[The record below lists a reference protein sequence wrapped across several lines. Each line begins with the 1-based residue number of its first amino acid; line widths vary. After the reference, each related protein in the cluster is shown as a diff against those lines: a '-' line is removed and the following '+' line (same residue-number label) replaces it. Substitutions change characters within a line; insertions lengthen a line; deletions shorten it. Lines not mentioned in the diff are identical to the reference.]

1 MDPREENARMLD
13 PQRFQ
18 IAKEMSYMPGG
29 PMMNNPMNVTNMSP
43 QLGSMDGV
51 NQYPYGDSGVEMDS
65 RMGAV
70 GPSQNSGM
78 PQNLVMGTGFNRNTP
93 YNAQQQPQSAAQEP
107 MEGMRLG
114 QDAMTRGLNANQFM
128 GMMGQST
135 PLPGNPTMMQGAQ
148 TNATLGLV
156 GFQNL
161 EGNGGPPTGAPGGG
175 PAGAPDGGVQP
186 PGSTP
191 TKIGKKRGK
200 K

>member
-1 MDPREENARMLD
+1 MDKREENARMLD

-51 NQYPYGDSGVEMDS
+51 NQYPYGDSGIMNDS

-70 GPSQNSGM
+70 GPGPNSGM
-78 PQNLVMGTGFNRNTP
+78 PQNMVRGTGFNAAAP
-93 YNAQQQPQSAAQEP
+93 YNAQQQPSGSAQEP
-107 MEGMRLG
+107 MEGVRLG
-114 QDAMTRGLNANQFM
+114 QDAMNRGLNANQFM
-128 GMMGQST
+128 GMIGMET
-135 PLPGNPTMMQGAQ
+135 PLPGNPTMMQGSQ

-156 GFQNL
+156 GFGNL
-161 EGNGGPPTGAPGGG
+161 GDMNGS
-175 PAGAPDGGVQP
+175 VQP

-191 TKIGKKRGK
+191 IKIGKKKGK

>member
-1 MDPREENARMLD
+1 MDKREQNARMLD

-18 IAKEMSYMPGG
+18 IAKDMSYMPGG

-70 GPSQNSGM
+70 GPGPNSGK
-78 PQNLVMGTGFNRNTP
+78 PQNLVTGTGFNAAIP
-93 YNAQQQPQSAAQEP
+93 YNTQQQPSGAAQEP
-107 MEGMRLG
+107 MEGVRLG
-114 QDAMTRGLNANQFM
+114 QDAMSRGLPANQFM
-128 GMMGQST
+128 GVIGQPT
-135 PLPGNPTMMQGAQ
+135 PLPGNPTMMQGSQ

-156 GFQNL
+156 GFQSL
-161 EGNGGPPTGAPGGG
+161 
-175 PAGAPDGGVQP
+175 DGVQP

-191 TKIGKKRGK
+191 TKISKKKGKK
-200 K
+200 

>member
-1 MDPREENARMLD
+1 MDKREQNARMLD

-18 IAKEMSYMPGG
+18 IAKEMAYMPGG

-70 GPSQNSGM
+70 GPGPNSLK
-78 PQNLVMGTGFNRNTP
+78 PQNQVTGTGFNSAVAYNT
-93 YNAQQQPQSAAQEP
+93 QQQPSSAAQEP

-114 QDAMTRGLNANQFM
+114 NEAMSKGLVANQFM
-128 GMMGQST
+128 GMIGQPT

-148 TNATLGLV
+148 TEATLGLV
-156 GFQNL
+156 GFQSL
-161 EGNGGPPTGAPGGG
+161 
-175 PAGAPDGGVQP
+175 DGVQP

-191 TKIGKKRGK
+191 TKISKKKGKK
-200 K
+200 

>member
-1 MDPREENARMLD
+1 MDKRESNARMLD
-13 PQRFQ
+13 PDRFK
-18 IAKEMSYMPGG
+18 IAKDMSYMPGG

-70 GPSQNSGM
+70 GPSSNSGM
-78 PQNLVMGTGFNRNTP
+78 PQNMVSGTGYNGQP
-93 YNAQQQPQSAAQEP
+93 YNTQQQPSGAAQEP
-107 MEGMRLG
+107 MEGVRLG
-114 QDAMTRGLNANQFM
+114 QDAMSRGLPANQFM
-128 GMMGQST
+128 GVIGQPT
-135 PLPGNPTMMQGAQ
+135 PLPGNPTMMQGSQ

-161 EGNGGPPTGAPGGG
+161 
-175 PAGAPDGGVQP
+175 DGVQP

-191 TKIGKKRGK
+191 TKISKKKGKK
-200 K
+200 

>member
-18 IAKEMSYMPGG
+18 IAKEMSVMPGG

-78 PQNLVMGTGFNRNTP
+78 PQNMVMGTGYNRQTP
-93 YNAQQQPQSAAQEP
+93 YNSQQQPQSAAQEP
-107 MEGMRLG
+107 MEGMRLSEF
-114 QDAMTRGLNANQFM
+114 ALNKGLPSNPFM
-128 GMMGQST
+128 GIIGQET
-135 PLPGNPTMMQGAQ
+135 PLPGNSTMMQGQQ
-148 TNATLGLV
+148 TNQTLGLV
-156 GFQNL
+156 GFQSV
-161 EGNGGPPTGAPGGG
+161 EGGGGPPTNESA
-175 PAGAPDGGVQP
+175 GGVQP
-186 PGSTP
+186 PGTTP
-191 TKIGKKRGK
+191 TKIGKKGGK